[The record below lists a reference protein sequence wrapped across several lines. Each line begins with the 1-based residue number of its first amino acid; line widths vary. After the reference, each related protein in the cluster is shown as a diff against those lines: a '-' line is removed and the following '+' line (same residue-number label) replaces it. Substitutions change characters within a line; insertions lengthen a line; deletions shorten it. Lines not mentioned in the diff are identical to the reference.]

1 MFSRPRIQQRRRFSN
16 EIGDA
21 RIQDDIAY
29 GSDRRQLPGITSATD
44 SLDALFRFR
53 LSTDRVRAFK
63 PERSKR
69 MKAYVVE
76 TANGPFPEVEIPAL
90 TLMSGQVLVRICAS
104 GINPLDTKAV

>member
-1 MFSRPRIQQRRRFSN
+1 
-16 EIGDA
+16 
-21 RIQDDIAY
+21 
-29 GSDRRQLPGITSATD
+29 
-44 SLDALFRFR
+44 
-53 LSTDRVRAFK
+53 
-63 PERSKR
+63 